1 MSDLFKSA
9 FGYFSSSSAGGQ
21 GNELLG
27 QVVEIGNVKLRV
39 KKVIAEGKLP
49 FLNSWRCAILKVCA
63 GLGNL
68 IKLFDMKLLFD
79 IC

>member
-9 FGYFSSSSAGGQ
+9 FGYFSSNNASGQ

-39 KKVIAEGKLP
+39 KKIIAEGKM
-49 FLNSWRCAILKVCA
+49 NT
-63 GLGNL
+63 
-68 IKLFDMKLLFD
+68 FD
-79 IC
+79 

>member
-49 FLNSWRCAILKVCA
+49 YLIVEAVLSWKFVL
-63 GLGNL
+63 
-68 IKLFDMKLLFD
+68 D
-79 IC
+79 

>member
-39 KKVIAEGKLP
+39 KKVVAEGKL
-49 FLNSWRCAILKVCA
+49 S
-63 GLGNL
+63 
-68 IKLFDMKLLFD
+68 
-79 IC
+79 